1 MSTTIRP
8 FRWPDLQ
15 PGKLLDGSPIEIAG
29 RMQALVYY
37 GRGDYRVVPDRPIV
51 GTAHDLIGKVRVV
64 HRCGTDVKIFQSGR
78 PDQAEESL
86 LEELAALVGC
96 RAAGDS
102 RRFLDYVR
110 LLETGIG
117 APEAPAREPEK
128 PARALRAHDD
138 ELYRA
143 AAEAVEGMDDGERQ
157 QLWSQLHLHWG
168 RIFGHETVVE
178 LVFVGSRV
186 QELREGIGYLAGDTL
201 SPEKLDFQIGQR
213 YCLQSRIAHYQPTP
227 NTIQGARGVQLLGGN
242 ITDLAMNQ
250 AGAFAQ
256 YVRIRPQ
263 VIQSGSVLRV
273 PETIDDISAALVEPL
288 ACLLDCFQ
296 KSTHELGQDAQG
308 SVLKKGMLPG
318 GLALVVGSG
327 SMAMMAA
334 KLALMQDAAL
344 DVGGARQVVI
354 AVRSEDKRQLVDK
367 VMSDPRATCVVAKDD
382 AALTAL
388 LATFKPQ
395 QSDPYGRPFRGFDD
409 VILCAGGA
417 ETLATTH
424 RLMAPTGG
432 RILAFAGTRGPCQ
445 IESGV
450 WHYGNAAV
458 MGTSGCNTKMME
470 LALQLLDRGSID
482 VRPLSG
488 RAYTFA
494 DLMEKGTAAF
504 FEDQLLR
511 PKLLPNDNVAGT
523 LQRL

>member
-1 MSTTIRP
+1 
-8 FRWPDLQ
+8 
-15 PGKLLDGSPIEIAG
+15 LL
-29 RMQALVYY
+29 
-37 GRGDYRVVPDRPIV
+37 
-51 GTAHDLIGKVRVV
+51 
-64 HRCGTDVKIFQSGR
+64 
-78 PDQAEESL
+78 
-86 LEELAALVGC
+86 
-96 RAAGDS
+96 
-102 RRFLDYVR
+102 
-110 LLETGIG
+110 
-117 APEAPAREPEK
+117 
-128 PARALRAHDD
+128 
-138 ELYRA
+138 
-143 AAEAVEGMDDGERQ
+143 
-157 QLWSQLHLHWG
+157 LHWG

-186 QELREGIGYLAGDTL
+186 KELREGIGYLAGDSL
-201 SPEKLDFQIGQR
+201 SPEQLDYRVGQR
-213 YCLQSRIAHYQPTP
+213 FCLQSRIAHYQPTP
-227 NTIQGARGVQLLGGN
+227 GTVHGARGVQLLGGN

-273 PETIDDISAALVEPL
+273 PENIDDISAALVEPL

-296 KSTHELGQDAQG
+296 KSTHELGQDSQG

-318 GLALVVGSG
+318 GVTLVVGSG

-344 DVGGARQVVI
+344 DVGGARQVVV
-354 AVRSEDKRQLVDK
+354 AVRSDSKRKLVDQ
-367 VMSDPRATCVVAKDD
+367 VMADARAVCVVTKDD
-382 AALTAL
+382 AALIGL
-388 LATFKPQ
+388 LKNFQPQ
-395 QSDPYGRPFRGFDD
+395 ELDPYGRPFRGFDD

-417 ETLATTH
+417 DTLATTH
-424 RLMAPTGG
+424 HLIAPTGG

-470 LALQLLDRGSID
+470 LALQLLERGSID

-488 RAYTFA
+488 RTYTFR
-494 DLMEKGTAAF
+494 DLQERGTAAF

-511 PKLLPNDNVAGT
+511 PKLLPNENVADT
-523 LQRL
+523 LPAP